1 METSFVASHFF
12 SNNNSS
18 GNSTQN
24 TTFSTLNEKD
34 NLSSSKS
41 KENLTNTKKVN
52 PIFSFFKER
61 ISLKRKRE
69 SLNIMEESQTISK
82 QIFKTPKN
90 FTEENDVEIVVE
102 NTKKKKMEEKEVIH
116 SPLYLFEEKEIKTQN
131 SSKNENNFFDLL
143 LGDEEVLISEETKYE
158 KSKEQPQ
165 QLLPSMELFLEDESE
180 EIEEIKPNNSIPDQ
194 TESEKAT
201 KEEELNIIESSDKEL
216 ILVTNSSQNR
226 SSNFTLTS
234 NLESEPK
241 KNRND
246 GVKTNSIKTKRKHS
260 FRDSAYL
267 ILKKEGKPLTASSI
281 LKIALEEGKQRKI
294 K

>member
-82 QIFKTPKN
+82 QIFKNPKN

-201 KEEELNIIESSDKEL
+201 KEEELNIIESSDKES